1 MARVRGKEVAVV
13 LAATSD
19 NSSDGASEESAA
31 EFFISAFLAHHADG
45 PGDFGAGKGA
55 GQWGAGA

>member
-13 LAATSD
+13 LAAT
-19 NSSDGASEESAA
+19 SDGASEESAA